1 MNLKQE
7 NNLDWRLV
15 ALLSIFGLAMAFAT
29 VFIIPSNIEPFAWLV
44 IFIVC
49 AIMIARVRSTRH
61 FLHGLLVGVANS
73 VWITTVHLA
82 FFDHYVANHPAEAS
96 MMAASSRSPRL
107 MMAIVGPVIG
117 VASGL
122 ILGALAQ
129 LTGYLAPHERPQQR
143 KSHPFF

>member
-1 MNLKQE
+1 MNSKQE

-15 ALLSIFGLAMAFAT
+15 ALLSMFGLVMAFAT
-29 VFIIPSNIEPFAWLV
+29 VFIIHSNIEPFAWLI

-49 AIMIARVRSTRH
+49 AIVIARVRSTRR

-73 VWITTVHLA
+73 IWITTVHLA
-82 FFDHYVANHPAEAS
+82 FFNHYLRNHPAEAS
-96 MMAASSRSPRL
+96 MMAASSQSPHL
-107 MMAIVGPVIG
+107 MMVIVGPLIG

-129 LTGYLAPHERPQQR
+129 LTGYLAPPDRPR
-143 KSHPFF
+143 SG